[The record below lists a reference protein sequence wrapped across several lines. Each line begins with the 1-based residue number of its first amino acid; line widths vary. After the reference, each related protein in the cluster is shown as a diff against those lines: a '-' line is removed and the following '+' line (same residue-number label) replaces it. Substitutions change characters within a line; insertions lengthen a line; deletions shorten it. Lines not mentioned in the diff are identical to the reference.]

1 MEGKSPMQDGSGTV
15 GLTNLFNS
23 IVGEEKFVER
33 KLTTEKEDNVIIRTR
48 ESMHYY
54 EIFKKHFGT
63 PEDAHANNACPY
75 CKHEVKDS
83 KFCRMC
89 GAFPI

>member
-1 MEGKSPMQDGSGTV
+1 
-15 GLTNLFNS
+15 
-23 IVGEEKFVER
+23 
-33 KLTTEKEDNVIIRTR
+33 
-48 ESMHYY
+48 MHYY
-54 EIFKKHFGT
+54 EIFKKLFGT
-63 PEDAHANNACPY
+63 PVDEKSESKCPY